1 MSNWLVTRE
10 QVKRAAR
17 QYGATAIPD
26 ERNRVIDQMCESSSR
41 SVEQAAH
48 RFYIPRVETRLYRW
62 PQWSRGYTWQLLLD
76 QDLLSVSSLKSAAQ
90 DSTPTTLTHYFLEPQ
105 SSGPPYGIIEVDL
118 SSSDTFSA
126 GSTPQRSISV
136 AGTWGYSAD
145 TQSSGTVASGLSSSA
160 TATSFV
166 CSDASKIDVGDT
178 IVIQSEQLFVSERS
192 TVTTATTLN
201 GALAATKS
209 VVAVTVADG
218 TKVNVG
224 EIILVDSER
233 MFVREIT
240 GNVLTVERDWDGTLL
255 AAHLTAATVY
265 AYRTLTVERGV
276 NGTTAATHADAT
288 AITRYVPYGEAAR
301 LALADAI
308 ANLAQTDAAFGR
320 MIGQGDGAREYTGV
334 GLKELWAQFM
344 AHGNRRARFGTI

>member
-41 SVEQAAH
+41 SVERASH
-48 RFYIPRVETRLYRW
+48 RFYIPRVATRLYRW
-62 PQWSRGYTWQLLLD
+62 PQWTRGYTWQLLLD
-76 QDLLSVSSLKSAAQ
+76 QDLLSVSSLQSAAQ
-90 DSTPTTLTHYFLEPQ
+90 NSTPTPLTHYFLEPQ
-105 SSGPPYGIIEVDL
+105 SSGPPYGFIEVDL

-126 GSTPQRSISV
+126 GNTPQRSISV
-136 AGTWGYSAD
+136 TGTWGYSAD
-145 TQSSGTVASGLSSSA
+145 TQSSGTVASGLASST

-178 IVIQSEQLFVSERS
+178 LLIDSEQLFVSERAP
-192 TVTTATTLN
+192 VTTTATLN

-209 VVAVTVADG
+209 LVSVTVSDG
-218 TKVNVG
+218 TKVNAG

-233 MFVREIT
+233 MFVRDVV

-255 AAHLTAATVY
+255 ASHLTAATVY
-265 AYRTLTVERGV
+265 AYRTLTIERGV
-276 NGTTAATHADAT
+276 NGTTAATHANAAT
-288 AITRYVPYGEAAR
+288 VARYIPYGEAAR

-308 ANLAQTDAAFGR
+308 SNLAQTDAAFGR
-320 MIGQGDGAREYTGV
+320 MIGQGDGAREYTGTGV
-334 GLKELWAQFM
+334 KELWAQFM
-344 AHGNRRARFGTI
+344 AHGNRRSRFGTI